1 MSNIYVKQLQAD
13 DQIPVYVPSQ
23 GDTQRATVQQ
33 LADFVQKSYTDS
45 VTQLQVS
52 QFAVVT
58 TNSVVQVNEPNTF
71 LILTNNTKAQTLAV
85 TVSMPLFPVDGC
97 LVNVVTDLT
106 QINVTWAT
114 GTFVGAPAAI
124 TPTSPALLKYSLPD
138 NTWYYA

>member
-1 MSNIYVKQLQAD
+1 MSNIYVKTLQAD
-13 DQIPVYVPSQ
+13 DQIPVFVPSQ

-45 VTQLQVS
+45 CTQLQVS
-52 QFAVVT
+52 QFAVVVAG
-58 TNSVVQVNEPNTF
+58 SAVQISEPNTF
-71 LILTNNTKAQTLAV
+71 LILTATTKAQTLAV

-97 LVNVVTDLT
+97 VVSVVTDLT

-114 GTFVGAPAAI
+114 GTFVGAPTAI
-124 TPTSPALLKYSLPD
+124 TPTTPATLKYSLPD